1 MGNKRSDTQARMLVL
16 AREAASL
23 PPEIPLTLHQA
34 SAYLQLSSVTMRRRG
49 RDEPGFPR
57 GYLVAGQGI
66 RYDKADLDRY
76 LERCREGK
84 GLPVEQAQ
92 AAARAARGAA

>member
-1 MGNKRSDTQARMLVL
+1 MGNKRIDTQARILAL
-16 AREAASL
+16 AREAAAL

-34 SAYLQLSSVTMRRRG
+34 SAYLQLSSATMRRRS
-49 RDEPGFPR
+49 RDEPGFPQ
-57 GYLVAGQGI
+57 GYRVAGQGL

-84 GLPVEQAQ
+84 GQPVEQP
-92 AAARAARGAA
+92 